1 MRKNITIFKI
11 VSIAVLALFLGMTVN
26 GNAKARHKTSWFN
39 SATGPAPATI
49 NATGTIEV
57 AFSPRNGATGVVV
70 SAIDAARKTI
80 YVQAYSFTSKPIA
93 QALVRARERG
103 VVVKAILDKSQ
114 KSERYTSATFLANN
128 AVPVWIDSAHAI
140 AHNKVMVID
149 DDTVV
154 TGSFN
159 FTAAAEDKNAENVM
173 VLRGNKELSKL
184 YKNNWDAHLSHAK
197 VYSR

>member
-1 MRKNITIFKI
+1 MRKNITRLKI
-11 VSIAVLALFLGMTVN
+11 CGTAVLVLLSGLALN
-26 GNAKARHKTSWFN
+26 SEAKSRHKSTWFEA
-39 SATGPAPATI
+39 SSGPAPTTI
-49 NATGTIEV
+49 NATGTMEV
-57 AFSPRNGATGVVV
+57 AFSPKNGATDVVV
-70 SAIDAARKTI
+70 NAIDAARKTI

-93 QALVRARERG
+93 QALVRARNRG

-114 KSERYTSATFLANN
+114 KSERYTSATYLRNN
-128 AVPVWIDSAHAI
+128 DVPVWIDSAHAI

-173 VLRGNKELSKL
+173 VLRGNKELSRL
-184 YKNNWDAHLSHAK
+184 YKNNWDAHLSHSNT
-197 VYSR
+197 YSR